1 MSLLARQP
9 ELLRQLRAP
18 EGRTL
23 RDLSARLGVSKA
35 TVQRDLDRLSS
46 AEFQIHEEPRGQ
58 TLLYRL
64 EGDAPSMA
72 GERAPLRH
80 DELLPL
86 LAALRPWRRT
96 AWFKALRVRLA
107 PGLPAGDLVDS
118 TAPEPRGTG
127 GALNLRRVVRGL
139 VEHRRVRLTYA
150 TRGFT
155 TTFRVTVEPA
165 RLRAAGGL
173 LYLDA
178 HLVPG
183 GELRTFA
190 LHRVREA
197 VLAKQAFTPRPL
209 GPRTAFGATE
219 AEPVDVVV
227 RFAAPVAEFIRE
239 RRWHPSERVEA
250 LADGSLRWRATVSGE
265 HEFLGWVLSWAPW
278 AELEGPAPWRE
289 ALAARARAMA
299 RTHARPLPRSRT

>member
-1 MSLLARQP
+1 MPVLDRQHD
-9 ELLRQLRAP
+9 LLRQLRGP

-35 TVQRDLDRLSS
+35 TVQRDIDRLSS

-64 EGDAPSMA
+64 DGDAPEASGA
-72 GERAPLRH
+72 PAPLRQ
-80 DELLPL
+80 DELVPL
-86 LAALRPWRRT
+86 LAALRPFRRA
-96 AWFKALRVRLA
+96 AWFKELRTRLA
-107 PGLPAGDLVDS
+107 PELPAGELVDS
-118 TAPEPRGTG
+118 AAPEARATG
-127 GALNLRRVVRGL
+127 GALNLKRVVRGL
-139 VEHRRVRLTYA
+139 VERRRVRLSYSP
-150 TRGFT
+150 RGFT
-155 TTFRVTVEPA
+155 TAFRVTVEPA

-197 VLAKQAFTPRPL
+197 TLGKRTFTPRPL
-209 GPRTAFGATE
+209 GPRTAFGAVE
-219 AEPVDVVV
+219 AEPVEVCVH
-227 RFAAPVAEFIRE
+227 FAPPVADFIRE

-250 LADGSLRWRATVSGE
+250 RPDGSVRWRGTVSGE
-265 HEFLGWVLSWAPW
+265 LEFIGWVLSWSPW
-278 AELEGPAPWRE
+278 AELVSPSHWRE
-289 ALAARARAMA
+289 ALRERAQAMA
-299 RTHARPLPRSRT
+299 RAHARR

>member
-1 MSLLARQP
+1 MSLHARQP

-23 RDLSARLGVSKA
+23 LEMSRRLGVSKA

-64 EGDAPSMA
+64 EDDEPQSSGAV
-72 GERAPLRH
+72 APLRQ
-80 DELLPL
+80 DELVPL
-86 LAALRPWRRT
+86 LAALRPFRRA
-96 AWFKALRVRLA
+96 AWFKELQARLA
-107 PGLPAGDLVDS
+107 PELPAGDLVDS
-118 TAPEPRGTG
+118 AAPEPRGSG
-127 GALNLRRVVRGL
+127 GALNLKRVMRGL
-139 VEHRRVRLTYA
+139 VERRRVRLTYA
-150 TRGFT
+150 ARGFT

-165 RLRAAGGL
+165 RLRTAGGL

-197 VLAKQAFTPRPL
+197 TLGKQPFPPRPL
-209 GPRTAFGATE
+209 GRRTAFGAVE
-219 AEPVDVVV
+219 AEPVEAVVH
-227 RFAAPVAEFIRE
+227 FAAPVADFIRE

-250 LADGSLRWRATVSGE
+250 LADGSLRWRGAVSGE
-265 HEFLGWVLSWAPW
+265 HEFVGWVLSWSPW
-278 AELEGPAPWRE
+278 AELVAPASWRE
-289 ALAARARAMA
+289 ALAARARAML
-299 RTHARPLPRSRT
+299 RTHGRRRPAR